1 MGHFNS
7 PVIRKLTSP
16 RIWLE
21 SSPQQKKAKGKHSKS
36 IIPSIM
42 ERHIYVCHLACKWT
56 TWIKQYICNYIQH
69 LSRVYGPSWA
79 IISVPPPPPQS
90 LTKKKL
96 VRGCLELPRSIF
108 PTSKSYQGNKPSAP
122 PAPPFFC
129 RCGTYGCQLSRFH
142 HIQGILYFH
151 VILGAHGVW
160 RIFRDF
166 TLEDYLEDPMS
177 PPETHQIS
185 GSISFLL
192 LKSTN
197 ARPIKY
203 LSC

>member
-79 IISVPPPPPQS
+79 IISVPPLPHSPSPKKNWWEAALSYQDPFFQHPKATKATNPQLRRLRRFFADVVPMGVSS
-90 LTKKKL
+90 LGFT
-96 VRGCLELPRSIF
+96 
-108 PTSKSYQGNKPSAP
+108 TSKASCTSMLSWEPMESGE
-122 PAPPFFC
+122 FC
-129 RCGTYGCQLSRFH
+129 S
-142 HIQGILYFH
+142 GILPWKTTWKTPCHHRKRTKFPE
-151 VILGAHGVW
+151 VSAFCFSNPPMHG
-160 RIFRDF
+160 R
-166 TLEDYLEDPMS
+166 
-177 PPETHQIS
+177 
-185 GSISFLL
+185 
-192 LKSTN
+192 
-197 ARPIKY
+197 
-203 LSC
+203 